1 MSKRVKQNTN
11 RFYEGVR
18 VVARVLLCVF
28 FRITYVGLEHI
39 PTDQGYL
46 LCSNHRSYL
55 DAFFIGYKIPV
66 ALRFVAKDDLFRFR
80 PLRWFITK
88 MGAFPIKRGTKDEK
102 AFDTAGEILRGGGA
116 LVIFPEGTRSLD
128 GKLLAFKAG
137 AALMAAQ
144 TGSDVLPVG
153 LSWKGRLRPFKKI
166 TVRYGPLLTN
176 ERLGLTDV
184 SRQKLKAA
192 TGLIAQAVGSLVDPQ
207 PTDTAAADAG
217 E

>member
-80 PLRWFITK
+80 
-88 MGAFPIKRGTKDEK
+88 A
-102 AFDTAGEILRGGGA
+102 AA
-116 LVIFPEGTRSLD
+116 LVHHQD
-128 GKLLAFKAG
+128 GRVP
-137 AALMAAQ
+137 
-144 TGSDVLPVG
+144 D
-153 LSWKGRLRPFKKI
+153 
-166 TVRYGPLLTN
+166 
-176 ERLGLTDV
+176 
-184 SRQKLKAA
+184 
-192 TGLIAQAVGSLVDPQ
+192 QARDQG
-207 PTDTAAADAG
+207 
-217 E
+217 